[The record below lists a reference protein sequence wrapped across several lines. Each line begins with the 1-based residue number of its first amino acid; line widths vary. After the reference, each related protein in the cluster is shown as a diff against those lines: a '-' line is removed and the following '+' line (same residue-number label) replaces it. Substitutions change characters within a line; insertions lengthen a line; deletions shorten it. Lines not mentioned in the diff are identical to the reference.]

1 MKNYEAELYMMNAE
15 LAEQFSE
22 DFPVKSN
29 NRAERRKAEARMNN
43 RRYGKARP
51 SREERKAYTEICRE
65 KREYRLYYEG
75 LLFWDYAHGYRG
87 RREAAKLADA

>member
-1 MKNYEAELYMMNAE
+1 MKNYEQELYMM
-15 LAEQFSE
+15 LAEDTERLSE
-22 DFPVKSN
+22 DFPVKSR
-29 NRAERRKAEARMNN
+29 NRAARRKAEARVNN
-43 RRYGKARP
+43 RRYGKAKP

-65 KREYRLYYEG
+65 KREYRLYYGG